1 MGDRFHKKLHADN
14 ASSLFRYFRVSDGK
28 SRSAHPAGSTGD
40 RYSSTLLSVSGPM
53 SSAPS
58 PCRSAAAASFRF
70 FSVLL
75 VAIGDAVTFD
85 QTHRHAANSCR
96 VTTFDPRRRS
106 ATLRCCGFAR
116 DCAAMTK
123 VTALKLHRRSRVLDV
138 SFADGLKAQLPCEY
152 LRVFSPSAEVR
163 GHGGGE
169 PKLVPGKRN
178 VNISRIEPVG
188 AYAVRLVF
196 DDGHDSGLYSWEVL
210 RQLAEEQDSNWKHYL
225 ARMADHGMSRD
236 QDVMSLSAL
245 GPKKWTPPKA

>member
-1 MGDRFHKKLHADN
+1 
-14 ASSLFRYFRVSDGK
+14 
-28 SRSAHPAGSTGD
+28 
-40 RYSSTLLSVSGPM
+40 
-53 SSAPS
+53 
-58 PCRSAAAASFRF
+58 
-70 FSVLL
+70 
-75 VAIGDAVTFD
+75 
-85 QTHRHAANSCR
+85 
-96 VTTFDPRRRS
+96 
-106 ATLRCCGFAR
+106 
-116 DCAAMTK
+116 MTK
-123 VTALKLHRRSRVLDV
+123 VTALKLHRLSRVLDV